1 MTKRTLLPEIYQ
13 KSFSLYEEGYSIKK
27 VIPKIEIK
35 LFS

>member
-27 VIPKIEIK
+27 
-35 LFS
+35 SNTQN